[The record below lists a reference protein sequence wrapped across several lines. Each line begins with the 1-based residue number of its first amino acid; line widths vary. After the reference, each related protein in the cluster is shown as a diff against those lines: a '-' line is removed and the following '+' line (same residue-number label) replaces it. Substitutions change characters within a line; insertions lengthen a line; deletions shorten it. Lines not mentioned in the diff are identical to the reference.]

1 LKKVFRLRD
10 KKITQRFHIFFQV
23 KGQAHHLLSHSPE
36 FANEIKAKK
45 EKPQNEVSIPVREL

>member
-1 LKKVFRLRD
+1 LRD

-23 KGQAHHLLSHSPE
+23 KGHAHQLKSRSPE
-36 FANEIKAKK
+36 FTSEIKAKK